1 MHRANEIRP
10 VMSYLSNMAE
20 QFGCAIILIGHMNKN
35 TGAKA
40 AYRGLGS
47 IDLTAAARSVLLVAR
62 DKRDT
67 DRRIVMHIKSSLAR
81 EGKPV
86 AFRLGDNNSFTYE
99 GECEADPDSI
109 LLGAAPVPQQTQ
121 TDLAKQFLM
130 AELGSGEPKA
140 IKALTEKAN
149 AMGLSYDCL
158 KVVKK
163 TLNISSFRKE
173 QLWYWTM

>member
-1 MHRANEIRP
+1 M
-10 VMSYLSNMAE
+10 L
-20 QFGCAIILIGHMNKN
+20 LIVEVTARKG
-35 TGAKA
+35 
-40 AYRGLGS
+40 

-109 LLGAAPVPQQTQ
+109 LLGMGSPQPKQTELSRQ
-121 TDLAKQFLM
+121 LLM
-130 AELGSGEPKA
+130 AELGSGEAKSVKSLIAKA
-140 IKALTEKAN
+140 AEIGVTYDIMKKIKDELHI
-149 AMGLSYDCL
+149 
-158 KVVKK
+158 
-163 TLNISSFRKE
+163 ISERHGNTWFWKWE
-173 QLWYWTM
+173 Q